1 MKEQKDSILHVQM
14 FGSFSMI
21 WNGKHIT
28 GGSRSSETQFAY
40 LMQILLHNRKRGV
53 SREQLERNLFE
64 DRDIKDYR
72 HAVRTVIYNT
82 KKRLKAAGLPDVNY
96 IRQQDG
102 VYYWTEDIAVEED
115 AEKLDL
121 LYRKAQEEIDS
132 DRKLR
137 LYLEACHCYTGEF
150 LKNQTAVVWVAQE
163 ARRYREIFCSCTEK
177 AAALLRECRDYQQM
191 ETLGRYAAKVNPL
204 ADWETVTME
213 ALAETGR
220 IEDAL
225 RLYDDTVEFYMQE
238 GGLRPSERL
247 MEMLN
252 RLGTL
257 LDHQYALL
265 DVIQDNL
272 AGNEEDKSGYFCSYP
287 VFQGIYR
294 MVRRTMERSGQSV
307 HLMLCTIVDSKGNPM
322 KDGPMLSE
330 LSGRLKESIVRSV
343 RRSDA
348 ISRYGKGQWLI
359 LLMNTTV
366 ENCRIL
372 QKRINYHFVVG
383 RQRTAIQYHVS
394 SVICTSDGRRI
405 T

>member
-1 MKEQKDSILHVQM
+1 
-14 FGSFSMI
+14 
-21 WNGKHIT
+21 
-28 GGSRSSETQFAY
+28 
-40 LMQILLHNRKRGV
+40 
-53 SREQLERNLFE
+53 
-64 DRDIKDYR
+64 
-72 HAVRTVIYNT
+72 
-82 KKRLKAAGLPDVNY
+82 
-96 IRQQDG
+96 
-102 VYYWTEDIAVEED
+102 
-115 AEKLDL
+115 
-121 LYRKAQEEIDS
+121 
-132 DRKLR
+132 
-137 LYLEACHCYTGEF
+137 
-150 LKNQTAVVWVAQE
+150 
-163 ARRYREIFCSCTEK
+163 
-177 AAALLRECRDYQQM
+177 M
-191 ETLGRYAAKVNPL
+191 ETLGRYAVKVNPL

-383 RQRTAIQYHVS
+383 RQRHLFQFS
-394 SVICTSDGRRI
+394 
-405 T
+405 